1 MKHITKKNI
10 IRALFILFLLY
21 WSYRWGF
28 IGAMIMPLPL
38 AIICMFNFKW
48 EQTMKYKVKNIKYD
62 MTDSAGKL
70 SVEEGISLP
79 KSLIVY
85 CDSEDEIADTIS
97 DYTDW
102 LVESFEIEEVL
113 EYQVLI

>member
-28 IGAMIMPLPL
+28 IGAIIMPLPL

-48 EQTMKYKVKNIKYD
+48 E
-62 MTDSAGKL
+62 
-70 SVEEGISLP
+70 
-79 KSLIVY
+79 
-85 CDSEDEIADTIS
+85 
-97 DYTDW
+97 
-102 LVESFEIEEVL
+102 
-113 EYQVLI
+113 